1 MLSYKEVPI
10 RLYADFSK
18 KLYRSRT
25 TGMTLKILKDKSYQ
39 PRILYPPKSSFR
51 DEGGKKL
58 SQTKVE
64 RVHHH
69 YTCLTRNVESS
80 SSICNKRAK
89 VHKSLSKVI
98 NRIRKLQPYQNRF

>member
-1 MLSYKEVPI
+1 MLTYKEVPI

-69 YTCLTRNVESS
+69 
-80 SSICNKRAK
+80 
-89 VHKSLSKVI
+89 
-98 NRIRKLQPYQNRF
+98 

>member
-1 MLSYKEVPI
+1 MQISQ
-10 RLYADFSK
+10 K
-18 KLYRSRT
+18 KLYRPRT
-25 TGMTLKILKDKSYQ
+25 TGMPLKILKDKSYQ

-69 YTCLTRNVESS
+69 YTCLTRNVEGALL
-80 SSICNKRAK
+80 SITKKQKYTN
-89 VHKSLSKVI
+89 LSV
-98 NRIRKLQPYQNRF
+98 R